1 MFKRKKLTTISVT
14 ALTAISLAMP
24 GPVLAKNKAVEFLK
38 YFNPIPED
46 SYKNE
51 SQDRVIKKKKFK
63 FVEIPGASPVVNPET
78 GFFAVIPLE
87 MQQDRETI
95 LSLLDRENINGI
107 SVLLPWQHLEP
118 TEFKYDWSKL
128 DKILEIAAEKKKKVI
143 VRISTCGLDNSLKS
157 DTPDWVFQ
165 AGAKSIEFYGTDGE
179 KHLMPIFW
187 DSTYL
192 AKWSNFVNAM
202 GDKYDKNKNIHSV
215 GITGGG
221 ILGSTKVIP
230 NFVTISKVKD
240 SDKTDAAENK
250 EEKKNGDEETIDS
263 STLVA
268 LEDGAGEDTPASD
281 ADADAKTETES
292 ESESKPDTGT
302 ASQTEPA
309 PGTETA
315 SETENKPT
323 EEAKQETT
331 SASEENTDTVETVE
345 NNEPKAT
352 KTSAEEKPASKEE
365 SSEPSSAKDKTSE
378 IEVDDDEE
386 TAENVEVES
395 EPSKANYKNLY
406 KQLKKDYK
414 MSERQLVEHWKY
426 VADIFPNAFKE
437 TRLNFDVNP
446 PIKGGKGQSGLDE
459 ISDYLIY
466 RYGQRVYLTRQN
478 VANAKHG
485 FNEFR
490 VLLKFHYDTLT
501 GFQLAPDFELKDME
515 KLSKI
520 ALVDGVSYVELPI
533 NLIKSE
539 DQAVKDSL
547 AKIYSHIG
555 YQLVSREVS
564 LPSDAKVG
572 DPLKTSFTFVNLGA
586 ATALNPKRELDKDQ
600 ATSYKVQLEF
610 RNSKGKPIMRSLHTP
625 DIPTNEWIAGKPI
638 TWEEELKMPELK
650 PGKYEVFMSIIDTD
664 TKHKLR
670 FLKEVKEG
678 ELLTGTDAPVGSVEL
693 VQ

>member
-14 ALTAISLAMP
+14 ALTAISLALP

-51 SQDRVIKKKKFK
+51 SQDRVIKKKKFS
-63 FVEIPGASPVVNPET
+63 FVEVPGASPVVNPET
-78 GFFAVIPLE
+78 GFFAIVPLE
-87 MQQDRETI
+87 MQQDREAI
-95 LSLLDRENINGI
+95 LSLLERENINGI

-118 TEFKYDWSKL
+118 TEFNYDWSKL

-143 VRISTCGLDNSLKS
+143 VRVSTCGLDNKLKS
-157 DTPDWVFQ
+157 DTPEWVFK

-230 NFVTISKVKD
+230 NFVTINKVKD
-240 SDKTDAAENK
+240 SDKNEDEGK
-250 EEKKNGDEETIDS
+250 KDEKGVSEETIDS

-268 LEDGAGEDTPASD
+268 LEDGSGAAQETPSSD
-281 ADADAKTETES
+281 ADDKPEPTTDTATPESVET
-292 ESESKPDTGT
+292 KD
-302 ASQTEPA
+302 
-309 PGTETA
+309 
-315 SETENKPT
+315 T
-323 EEAKQETT
+323 EEKENSQAAAET
-331 SASEENTDTVETVE
+331 EENTEENTEKIETVE
-345 NNEPKAT
+345 ADKPAAEKN
-352 KTSAEEKPASKEE
+352 SGEEKPVSKEKNI
-365 SSEPSSAKDKTSE
+365 EPSSSKDKTSE
-378 IEVDDDEE
+378 IEVDDDED
-386 TAENVEVES
+386 TAENVEIES
-395 EPSKANYKNLY
+395 EPSKANYRNLY
-406 KQLKKDYK
+406 KQLKKDYQ

-501 GFQLAPDFELKDME
+501 GFQLSPDFEKKDME

-520 ALVDGVSYVELPI
+520 ALVDGISYVELPI

-547 AKIYSHIG
+547 AKIHSHIG

-678 ELLTGTDAPVGSVEL
+678 ELLAGTDAPVGSLEL